1 MPRISPFV
9 GWFFDP
15 ARVGPLERVTT
26 PPYDTITGPARDR
39 FAAASPYNVV
49 RLDLAEASAREAAG
63 EEAYRRA
70 GTLLDRWRREGVLVP
85 DDRPSLYAYEMRF
98 LRGGPARR
106 VRGLICLV
114 ELEPWGRGVI
124 PHERTLPGPV
134 EDRLRLLRA
143 TRANLSCVYGTIPGP
158 NPPLAAF
165 LDRAGAG
172 PPLLELTDEEGV
184 RHRLWPRRADG
195 VEDAEVS
202 EALGREPLLIA
213 DGHHRYATAVRF
225 RDEMRAAR
233 GAGPWDHVM
242 ALVVDASTEDPPVLP
257 YHRLLARPPVPGRGD
272 RVADLRRLLAGLS
285 DEDLTY
291 GIVAR
296 EDGAVVHRLGRLQ
309 GRPPTVC
316 ALHEQVLARV
326 PPDLLG
332 YTQDAVRAED
342 AVRRGDAAAAFL
354 LPPTTAARIRE
365 VVDRGERLPE
375 KSTFFWPK
383 PRTGLVIRMLEP
395 G

>member
-1 MPRISPFV
+1 MPRISPFI

-49 RLDLAEASAREAAG
+49 RLDLAEAWGAETG
-63 EEAYRRA
+63 EAYERA
-70 GTLLDRWRREGVLVP
+70 GALLARWRREGVLIP
-85 DDRPSLYAYEMRF
+85 DHRPSLYPYEMRF
-98 LRGGPARR
+98 VHRGRGRR

-143 TRANLSCVYGTIPGP
+143 TGANLSCVYGMVPGP
-158 NPPLAAF
+158 SRPLGAF
-165 LDRAGAG
+165 LDRAASR
-172 PPLLELTDEEGV
+172 PPSLEVTDEEGV
-184 RHRLWPRRADG
+184 RHRLWRCPADG
-195 VEDAEVS
+195 AEGG
-202 EALGREPLLIA
+202 ELPAALAREPLLIA
-213 DGHHRYATAVRF
+213 DGHHRYATALRF
-225 RDEMRAAR
+225 RDEMRRAR

-257 YHRLLARPPVPGRGD
+257 YHRLLRRPPIPGRGD
-272 RVADLRRLLAGLS
+272 PVSDLRQLLAGLS

-296 EDGAVVHRLGRLQ
+296 RDGGVVHRLGRLG

-316 ALHEQVLARV
+316 ALHQEVLAGV
-326 PPDLLG
+326 PPDQLG
-332 YTQDAVRAED
+332 YTQDPVRAEE

-354 LPPTTAARIRE
+354 LPPTGAARIRE

-395 G
+395 A